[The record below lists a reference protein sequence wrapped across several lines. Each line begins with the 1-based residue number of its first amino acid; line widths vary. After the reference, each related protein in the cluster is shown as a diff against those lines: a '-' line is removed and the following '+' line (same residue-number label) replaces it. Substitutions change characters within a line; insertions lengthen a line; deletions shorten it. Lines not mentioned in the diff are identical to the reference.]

1 MSVPEE
7 PPDGDFNALV
17 EEEARGRVADA
28 RARWQGAA
36 VSGSLSAW
44 SGPVLTFSAHNY
56 YPRRL
61 NPVCG
66 SRMTLTCTIRTGR
79 HGDVPSD
86 GMTYTP
92 SRNEFGWNVEN
103 IAQLS
108 TDNPEEC
115 TLLQFAYTKRCNFPH
130 KMGILPSPPL
140 NNRGISS

>member
-1 MSVPEE
+1 MQVNSKTTPRRDVLPF
-7 PPDGDFNALV
+7 PWLTPLSDF
-17 EEEARGRVADA
+17 RGANGIDV
-28 RARWQGAA
+28 
-36 VSGSLSAW
+36 
-44 SGPVLTFSAHNY
+44 HNY

-92 SRNEFGWNVEN
+92 SRSELGWNVEN

-108 TDNPEEC
+108 TDSPEEC